1 MASGWDAPDQQGHW
15 GRHPCRTRGL
25 QGHDQDRPVPR
36 CRRWHGEP
44 NQERKSAL
52 IEVRWQWRDID
63 ASALGRRPTGKNGIH
78 IITDEQKRQFGELS
92 MDFLETL
99 QRDGDDRNLDR
110 IIDQW
115 EALEKKIGRVV
126 CYDEI
131 LSWFS
136 GFRFEQPVMVH

>member
-1 MASGWDAPDQQGHW
+1 
-15 GRHPCRTRGL
+15 L
-25 QGHDQDRPVPR
+25 
-36 CRRWHGEP
+36 
-44 NQERKSAL
+44 KSAGSGGTSR
-52 IEVRWQWRDID
+52 IRARE
-63 ASALGRRPTGKNGIH
+63 GPTGKNGIH